1 MRNLTGKVQLPEFF
15 ERLEQARSK
24 SLLLDFDG
32 TLAPFRPDPGAVTL
46 YPGVTARLNAL
57 LERGRTRV
65 VLVTGRFTE
74 SILPL
79 LTLARR
85 PEIWGSHGLER
96 LHADGK
102 YDVAPIDRRAQEG
115 LLRAR
120 QWSQN
125 RNLLSKCDE
134 KPGCL
139 ALNLRGLEPELAQ
152 TAREEAIRD
161 WGRIASVSGLSFQ
174 ETDGGIEL
182 RVPSKNKGDAIRT
195 VRSEMGPGTLVAY
208 LGDDLTDEDAFR
220 ALGENDIGLLVRPE
234 LRPTAADIW
243 IRPPDEL
250 LDFLDSWLR
259 ADTPEKSR
267 ENPGILGDNS

>member
-1 MRNLTGKVQLPEFF
+1 MRNLTGKVQLPDFF
-15 ERLEQARSK
+15 ERLKQARSK

-46 YPGVTARLNAL
+46 YPGVAGRLNAL

-120 QWSQN
+120 QWSQD
-125 RNLLSKCDE
+125 RSLLFKCDE

-139 ALNLRGLEPELAQ
+139 ALNLRGLEPELAR

>member
-1 MRNLTGKVQLPEFF
+1 MRNLTGKVQLPDFF
-15 ERLEQARSK
+15 ERLKQARSK

-259 ADTPEKSR
+259 ADTPEKNFR
-267 ENPGILGDNS
+267 G